1 MVQENSLSHF
11 NKKISK
17 RIYLKIKRKMEKDQF
32 ATKKYKRA
40 TLQQHQV
47 DKDRFAHT
55 KAQVLQ

>member
-1 MVQENSLSHF
+1 M
-11 NKKISK
+11 
-17 RIYLKIKRKMEKDQF
+17 KIKRKMEKDQF